1 MPPDHEHDDHRDGNQ
16 GHDDPGRAHDAPLE
30 HGTSLGDTLSWAYAW
45 AFEPDQSPVL
55 AGASWLARE
64 IVPDAKSPFDAILAP
79 ATSAGQLE
87 ELKSAF
93 KLLRTTAASAAE
105 RSLAARLYAATI
117 AAALVRHGTLITRQ
131 RDESLRKAFEEL
143 ESDTTLPD
151 RIRELGS
158 LARDIPR
165 DIPRDID

>member
-1 MPPDHEHDDHRDGNQ
+1 MPIDHEHDDHREGNE
-16 GHDDPGRAHDAPLE
+16 GHDDHGRAHDAPLE
-30 HGTSLGDTLSWAYAW
+30 HGTSLGDTLSWA
-45 AFEPDQSPVL
+45 FELDQSPAL
-55 AGASWLARE
+55 AGASWLTRE

-79 ATSAGQLE
+79 ATTVGQLE
-87 ELKSAF
+87 ELKSAY

-143 ESDTTLPD
+143 ESDATLPD

-158 LARDIPR
+158 LARDFR
-165 DIPRDID
+165 